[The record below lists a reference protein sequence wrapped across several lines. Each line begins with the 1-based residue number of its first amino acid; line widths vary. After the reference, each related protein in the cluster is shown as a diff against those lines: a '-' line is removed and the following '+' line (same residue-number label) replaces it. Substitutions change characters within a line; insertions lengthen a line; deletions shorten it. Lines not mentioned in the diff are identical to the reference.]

1 MLVQPMLMRPFCAAH
16 QAGLFYYH
24 PWETYESSVLAAD
37 GLLGT
42 VSTSANTNDGKGGAV
57 EGQKRADD
65 GNAADDAQQP
75 RE

>member
-1 MLVQPMLMRPFCAAH
+1 MSVVYGSRN
-16 QAGLFYYH
+16 
-24 PWETYESSVLAAD
+24 TYEGSVLAAN

-75 RE
+75 SE